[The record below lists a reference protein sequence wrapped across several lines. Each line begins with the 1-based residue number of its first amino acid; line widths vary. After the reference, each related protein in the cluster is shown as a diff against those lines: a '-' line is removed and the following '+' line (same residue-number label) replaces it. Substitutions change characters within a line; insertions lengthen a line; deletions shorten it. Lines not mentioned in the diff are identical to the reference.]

1 MRRILIGAAAL
12 MATPALAA
20 EIPGIEPVY
29 GVSVRSTGVTVR
41 LASNGCTHKGDLTV
55 GVSKG
60 GPRPILLIARRR
72 PDVCKN
78 PGPTEVTYSWS
89 ELGLKADQA
98 FSFANPLIAELGPT
112 NGPAPAAG
120 ADKRFCQR
128 LEVDAVALGR
138 GAVRILGPDGPL
150 DIDAPPLVG
159 WSEVTDAE
167 AGSEGGQIVVRFV
180 FTPQASQRLQAWTAT
195 HRGGRIVVLLNGQVI
210 RFADVDAP
218 IGADGLVVGVTD
230 RARAVSMAAGV
241 SACVGS

>member
-1 MRRILIGAAAL
+1 
-12 MATPALAA
+12 MATPALAQ
-20 EIPGIEPVY
+20 IPGIEPVY

-78 PGPTEVTYSWS
+78 PGQTEITYGWD
-89 ELGLKADQA
+89 ELGLKSGQP
-98 FSFANPLIAELGPT
+98 FSFANPLIAEPGPT
-112 NGPAPAAG
+112 AGPAPAAG
-120 ADKRFCQR
+120 LDKRFCQR
-128 LEVDAVALGR
+128 LEVDAVAQGR

-167 AGSEGGQIVVRFV
+167 AGSEGGQTVVRFV
-180 FTPQASQRLQAWTAT
+180 FTPQASQRLLAWTSA
-195 HRGGRIVVLLNGQVI
+195 HRGGRIVVLLSGQVI
-210 RFADVDAP
+210 RHGRCQRADRRRWP
-218 IGADGLVVGVTD
+218 GARGLRPRPGGVHGGGGQ
-230 RARAVSMAAGV
+230 RLRRELAFKAAQASG
-241 SACVGS
+241 